1 MTPASSRCA
10 ALCSAPAALCSRGLL
25 ALTGAAAQ
33 DPAFEQSFSE
43 NTEMQF
49 PGAEDGA
56 GGKPDDKQ
64 KKVGLSDVYNVDSKV
79 LRGLQ
84 KYNEQTDQADFLFA
98 AEQGGK
104 NHRPWGEKMTFYTG
118 CGVLCGG
125 TMGAVYG
132 AYDGIKNAKGSSQR
146 IVINSVANQVGM
158 WGTKA
163 SNKLGVA
170 ALMYSTLGW
179 LSTYARE
186 EDDHINSVCVAA
198 ATGAILSTGVP
209 QTRAIAAATTMGG
222 LSFVNYLDVWN
233 RVRTQRTYARR
244 GNRFNR
250 HSN

>member
-1 MTPASSRCA
+1 
-10 ALCSAPAALCSRGLL
+10 
-25 ALTGAAAQ
+25 
-33 DPAFEQSFSE
+33 
-43 NTEMQF
+43 MQF
-49 PGAEDGA
+49 PGAEDSA

-158 WGTKA
+158 WGSITGDNA
-163 SNKLGVA
+163 FGHPFLGAQGVGGFQKTV
-170 ALMYSTLGW
+170 LLP
-179 LSTYARE
+179 
-186 EDDHINSVCVAA
+186 VCR
-198 ATGAILSTGVP
+198 L
-209 QTRAIAAATTMGG
+209 
-222 LSFVNYLDVWN
+222 WK
-233 RVRTQRTYARR
+233 RR
-244 GNRFNR
+244 GIRGWEKGEGRAPLRGPRCNSGTPSQVLASSRPDQD
-250 HSN
+250 